1 MCSTSSISFKTNFF
15 EVYIDLFF
23 FKVTQVSF
31 LPAPWSLVLLLC
43 YSGTWRLLRYFV
55 WTVVIGRL
63 VNNSEAGRLGCQVI
77 TSWVLSVCVFV
88 CYTIQILLCAS
99 VHHLQVIQGFIDEC
113 GNIACVRWREGGLLG
128 CLTCLVAALLW
139 GLLLSEFC
147 TFSSAKCT
155 CSDRPCC

>member
-1 MCSTSSISFKTNFF
+1 M
-15 EVYIDLFF
+15 
-23 FKVTQVSF
+23 
-31 LPAPWSLVLLLC
+31 
-43 YSGTWRLLRYFV
+43 
-55 WTVVIGRL
+55 VIGRL

-128 CLTCLVAALLW
+128 SPALW
-139 GLLLSEFC
+139 LLCSEAFC
-147 TFSSAKCT
+147 SLSSARSAQQSARAATDLAAKN
-155 CSDRPCC
+155 SKGM